1 MFKPHCV
8 FLVDDDEFILRSI
21 ERLFY
26 GSRHEV
32 QAFSSP
38 QAFLAGADLNRS
50 GCVVLDLSMPEV
62 PGSELQRHLLQ
73 AGSLLPVIF
82 LTGNGDVSNSVAAMK
97 LGASDFLSKPV
108 DADVLLAAVEQALM
122 LNFKRRQDR
131 AVVAE
136 IESRLA
142 LLTRRETEVMEL
154 VVQGRLNKQIAA
166 AFGTV
171 EHTIKLHRAS
181 VMRKM
186 RAGSISDLVTAVNT
200 LRMLRP
206 S

>member
-1 MFKPHCV
+1 MFKPHCI

-32 QAFSSP
+32 QAFASP
-38 QAFLAGADLNRS
+38 RAFLACADLNRS
-50 GCVVLDLSMPEV
+50 GCVVLDLSMPEM
-62 PGSELQRHLLQ
+62 PGSELQQHLLQ

-82 LTGNGDVSNSVAAMK
+82 LTGNGDVANSVAAMK
-97 LGASDFLSKPV
+97 LGASDFLTKPV
-108 DADVLLAAVEQALM
+108 DADVLLAAVEQALT
-122 LNFKRRQDR
+122 LNFKRRKDR
-131 AVVAE
+131 AVVAD

-142 LLTRRETEVMEL
+142 LLTKRETEVMEL

-166 AFGTV
+166 ALGTV

-186 RAGSISDLVTAVNT
+186 RAESISDLVTVVNT

-206 S
+206 R